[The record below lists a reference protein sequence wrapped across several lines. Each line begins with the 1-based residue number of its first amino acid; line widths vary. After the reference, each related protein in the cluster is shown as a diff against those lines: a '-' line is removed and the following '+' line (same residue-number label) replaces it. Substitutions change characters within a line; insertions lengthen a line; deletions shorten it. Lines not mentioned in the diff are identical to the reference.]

1 MVARKWLFIL
11 GLLFVAL
18 ITGCAAPT
26 DAAKARSRSV
36 IESGGIVSADELRV
50 AEYLAYYKQ
59 SFPAPVNTTLGLDL
73 RMGNQQIPVE
83 GGTAWLQIGIQAKT
97 DKNETVAP
105 LNLAIVID
113 RSGSMDTPEKM
124 PYLKQSLRVFLS
136 SLAAND
142 LVALVAFSTDAE
154 VLVPARQVGDGS
166 WITNAVNRLEPSG
179 STNLYAG
186 MILGF
191 KEVERNYDVRRN
203 NRVILLTDGIANV
216 GVIDSN
222 QIAADAKR
230 YNERGIY
237 LSTIGLGREFNDALL
252 SQLAGQSK
260 GAYHFVDSA
269 AEMDKVFRQQVSG
282 LIQKAAS
289 DVSITLRPASGITLE
304 AITGFEGTMPTGPVQ
319 IKMHDMGT
327 GDSQVVLAR
336 MRVASGASGRRNLA
350 TIELRYRDL
359 FSQRDETMTQTIMA
373 DAARMNNYDATF
385 DVEVLRN
392 VTIQKTAEGLKE
404 IDRLYKA
411 QRYQDAWQLANR
423 LEQDLRYVAK
433 LTNEAQMIKDA
444 DMMRKYQDT
453 LSKWV
458 EKQTGRAPASSSG
471 VSSDQPIRGREPTP
485 AAAPIQIK

>member
-1 MVARKWLFIL
+1 
-11 GLLFVAL
+11 
-18 ITGCAAPT
+18 
-26 DAAKARSRSV
+26 
-36 IESGGIVSADELRV
+36 
-50 AEYLAYYKQ
+50 
-59 SFPAPVNTTLGLDL
+59 
-73 RMGNQQIPVE
+73 
-83 GGTAWLQIGIQAKT
+83 
-97 DKNETVAP
+97 
-105 LNLAIVID
+105 
-113 RSGSMDTPEKM
+113 
-124 PYLKQSLRVFLS
+124 
-136 SLAAND
+136 
-142 LVALVAFSTDAE
+142 
-154 VLVPARQVGDGS
+154 
-166 WITNAVNRLEPSG
+166 
-179 STNLYAG
+179 
-186 MILGF
+186 
-191 KEVERNYDVRRN
+191 
-203 NRVILLTDGIANV
+203 
-216 GVIDSN
+216 
-222 QIAADAKR
+222 
-230 YNERGIY
+230 
-237 LSTIGLGREFNDALL
+237 
-252 SQLAGQSK
+252 
-260 GAYHFVDSA
+260 
-269 AEMDKVFRQQVSG
+269 
-282 LIQKAAS
+282 
-289 DVSITLRPASGITLE
+289 
-304 AITGFEGTMPTGPVQ
+304 MPTGPVQ

-458 EKQTGRAPASSSG
+458 EKQTGRAPTSSSG
-471 VSSDQPIRGREPTP
+471 VSSDQPIHGREPTP